1 MGGKDRRNKKGEV
14 GRQHWGSRPNYL
26 DDRCV
31 AVKLEVCVPQRIF
44 GGYLTKQACACL
56 SGCVCT
62 CTLPLTGCDLQ
73 QHAGSHSCKRVAG
86 ACYHLTASLNYRPPN
101 PTCV

>member
-1 MGGKDRRNKKGEV
+1 MKTGERKKGKEV
-14 GRQHWGSRPNYL
+14 GRQHWGCRPNYL

-31 AVKLEVCVPQRIF
+31 AVKSEVCVNNYPENIQ
-44 GGYLTKQACACL
+44 GYLTKQARACL

-73 QHAGSHSCKRVAG
+73 QHAGSHSCKRVN

-101 PTCV
+101 RTCV